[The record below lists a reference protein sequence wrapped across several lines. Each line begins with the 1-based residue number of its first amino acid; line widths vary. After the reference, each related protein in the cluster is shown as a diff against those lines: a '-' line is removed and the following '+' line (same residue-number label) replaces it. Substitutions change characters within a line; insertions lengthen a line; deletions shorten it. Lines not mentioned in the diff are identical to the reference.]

1 MRDDRAG
8 AKGEE
13 IMKRE
18 QMWTMLGEGL
28 KEPLDVMDEGEGGA
42 RQTLAPV

>member
-13 IMKRE
+13 IIKRE
-18 QMWTMLGEGL
+18 QMRNMLGEVL

-42 RQTLAPV
+42 RQTLGPL